1 MHTRLCVAA
10 LAVGLLAVPARS
22 HADDEVRYSGSSTI
36 GQSILQAAGARRAF
50 EARGGPKFA
59 ALDVPGSGKGID
71 ALLAGKANL
80 AGASRPIKAEEKAKG
95 LVGTVIGFDAVAVF
109 VNVDNPVEKLSK
121 EQLKGIFTGK
131 ITNWR
136 EVGGK
141 DAPIAVNTEI
151 QGAKRATMEMF
162 NELVMD
168 KAAYGAGFKEID
180 LPKDQIVEVA
190 RNPNGIGT
198 PSLGLLSAVSKDLRA
213 KVKAVAV
220 NGVVPTHESIR
231 SGAYL
236 VSRPLNLATMG
247 APTGAV
253 KAFIDFML
261 TPEGQV
267 FVEKDFVGVH
277 QH

>member
-1 MHTRLCVAA
+1 MNTRHFVAA
-10 LAVGLLAVPARS
+10 LTATLLIAPTLAYS
-22 HADDEVRYSGSSTI
+22 DDEVRYSGSSTI

-50 EARGGPKFA
+50 EAKGGAKFA
-59 ALDVPGSGKGID
+59 ALDVPGSGKGIE
-71 ALLAGKANL
+71 ALLAGKANI

-95 LVGTVIGFDAVAVF
+95 VVGTVIGYDAVALF
-109 VNVDNPVEKLSK
+109 VNVDNPVNKLSK

-131 ITNWR
+131 ITNWK

-141 DAPIAVNTEI
+141 DALIAVNTEI
-151 QGAKRATMEMF
+151 QGAKRATIEMF

-168 KAAYGAGFKEID
+168 KAPYGSGFKEID

-190 RNPNGIGT
+190 HNPNGIGA
-198 PSLGLLSAVSKDLRA
+198 PSLGLLSAVPRDLRA
-213 KVKAVAV
+213 KVKVIAVD
-220 NGVVPTHESIR
+220 GVAPTHDTVR
-231 SGAYL
+231 SGTYL
-236 VSRPLNLATMG
+236 ASRPLNLATMG

-267 FVEKDFVGVH
+267 FVEKDFVGVRKH
-277 QH
+277 